1 MATSSRGHRGAG
13 QIERVMKSA
22 PFRDRLQMTA
32 KGIKRTAPASRRL
45 PVDDDASF
53 RSDPAERV
61 NDALQ
66 L

>member
-1 MATSSRGHRGAG
+1 
-13 QIERVMKSA
+13 MKSA

>member
-1 MATSSRGHRGAG
+1 
-13 QIERVMKSA
+13 
-22 PFRDRLQMTA
+22 MTA
-32 KGIKRTAPASRRL
+32 KGIKSTVPASRRL
-45 PVDDDASF
+45 PVDDGGASF